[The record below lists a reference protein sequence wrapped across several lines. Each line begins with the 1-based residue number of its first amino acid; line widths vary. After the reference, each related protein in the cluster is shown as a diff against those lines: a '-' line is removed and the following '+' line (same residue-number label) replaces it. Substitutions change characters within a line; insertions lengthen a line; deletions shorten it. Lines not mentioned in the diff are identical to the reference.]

1 MASHLTPFA
10 RVEETKFLPGFW
22 VYDANGMFRLDQRA
36 AETLGAE
43 TDSVSAES
51 LLDRCDE
58 TFVRVMRSIL
68 SGFESGDILLEHTYL
83 RKGGKKVGIY
93 FQGSVLRRR
102 DDGVATL
109 GSGFVAEM
117 ETPFTAIA
125 MRENSGEGVWEWN
138 GLSGVVRFSQS
149 YGEMLGY
156 ASPREL
162 PSSIEE
168 WALIV
173 HPEDRESVN
182 MQLRLCADPAYGD
195 SFECCLRL
203 RRRDG
208 QYIWTIGKGQVVQ
221 RNHEGRAI
229 RLIGTNVNIE
239 LFKKYNEMALDKLY
253 TDPLTGAYNRLF
265 FKKRLPALCRDTVQR
280 PLAVLYMD
288 ISGLKMVND
297 LAGHAYGDALIKAA
311 INIVNCSVEKEKYV
325 IRMGGDEF
333 LIIIPRCPDWQM
345 REYLRCIAHLADVYN
360 TDAIIPLL
368 FGVGGH
374 ILDSDDLVTSVFCAE
389 EEMRKDKL
397 AGHARNYL
405 QLRGALELL
414 LGKSVRY
421 QDSRLT
427 EDAGREE

>member
-1 MASHLTPFA
+1 
-10 RVEETKFLPGFW
+10 
-22 VYDANGMFRLDQRA
+22 
-36 AETLGAE
+36 
-43 TDSVSAES
+43 
-51 LLDRCDE
+51 
-58 TFVRVMRSIL
+58 
-68 SGFESGDILLEHTYL
+68 
-83 RKGGKKVGIY
+83 
-93 FQGSVLRRR
+93 
-102 DDGVATL
+102 
-109 GSGFVAEM
+109 
-117 ETPFTAIA
+117 
-125 MRENSGEGVWEWN
+125 
-138 GLSGVVRFSQS
+138 
-149 YGEMLGY
+149 
-156 ASPREL
+156 
-162 PSSIEE
+162 
-168 WALIV
+168 
-173 HPEDRESVN
+173 
-182 MQLRLCADPAYGD
+182 MQLKLCADPAYGD

-374 ILDSDDLVTSVFCAE
+374 ILDSDDLVTSVLCAE